1 MQTMFMKGKYKGKD
15 VDNTSDKYVL
25 PWLKVVKDIAPR
37 QVMIYTIDR
46 ETPDQDLQKLLMKSW
61 IVLWLFSRKKDFRHL
76 LLIENYS

>member
-1 MQTMFMKGKYKGKD
+1 MDEEYIRTVDRPNGRYDLNGTVGLLKAFKGNCIVQTMFMKGKYKGKD

-37 QVMIYTIDR
+37 
-46 ETPDQDLQKLLMKSW
+46 
-61 IVLWLFSRKKDFRHL
+61 RHL